1 MSLSAGPSQPVAP
14 DAPRRRGRPRDASAD
29 DRILAAAA
37 ELILTRGFDNMTVDE
52 VAAKARAGKATV
64 YRRWAGKED
73 LAFAALEQLY
83 STQLP
88 VPDTG
93 SVHGDLLETV
103 RQGLEFAGSDV
114 GRKYVRMTVSE
125 SLRDPRLG
133 ALYTSAFGGQEAAA
147 RELFQRGIDRG
158 ELRPDFRMDLAVNWL
173 VGLVILYSII
183 ERQIPSPDEAESL
196 VTFMLEG
203 IGARGEG

>member
-1 MSLSAGPSQPVAP
+1 MVIAWLWFRENV
-14 DAPRRRGRPRDASAD
+14 DGRLIFGAIA
-29 DRILAAAA
+29 ILAGAVIVSW
-37 ELILTRGFDNMTVDE
+37 EGNGIVL
-52 VAAKARAGKATV
+52 
-64 YRRWAGKED
+64 D
-73 LAFAALEQLY
+73 LGALL
-83 STQLP
+83 
-88 VPDTG
+88 V
-93 SVHGDLLETV
+93 
-103 RQGLEFAGSDV
+103 AGSDV

-125 SLRDPRLG
+125 SLRDPRIG
-133 ALYTSAFGGQEAAA
+133 ALYTSAFEGQEAAA

-196 VTFMLEG
+196 VAFMLEG